1 MNRSLLRC
9 LGLGAVAGS
18 LMALAACAGN
28 APAPTTEEARVA
40 LGRAIFFDAAL
51 SEPAGQS
58 CASCHAPER
67 SFTDPGPESTSQGV
81 IPGLFGARN
90 APTAAYAVFSPAFA
104 YNAADG
110 TYQGGQFLDGRASSL
125 EDQAQGPPVN
135 PIEMHNPDRA
145 AYGTKLAGRPYAER
159 FRRVFGAQS
168 LQDPEQAFILAAQAI
183 AAFERGAEVSPFS
196 SKYDA
201 YLRGTTAL
209 TAQERRGL
217 ELFEGRAQCSACHPS
232 QPDGSNPRPLFTDF
246 TYDNLGVPRNPANR
260 FYGMAPDINPA
271 GSTFVDI
278 GLAANPK
285 VIAEGRAAE
294 SRGKF
299 KVPTLR
305 DLARTGPYFHHGG
318 FTTLKQVVAF
328 YNTRDTQPQRW
339 GPPEVPENVNR
350 DELGNL
356 GLSEA
361 EEDAL
366 VAFLLTLTDG
376 YKGRTP

>member
-1 MNRSLLRC
+1 MHRSLQRG
-9 LGLGAVAGS
+9 LGLGTAAAA
-18 LMALAACAGN
+18 LLLLAACAGK
-28 APAPTTEEARVA
+28 APDPTAQESLAA
-40 LGRAIFFDAAL
+40 LGREIFFDTAL

-90 APTAAYAVFSPAFA
+90 APTVAYAVFSPAFG
-104 YNAADG
+104 YNAADD

-135 PIEMHNPDRA
+135 PIEMHNPNRA
-145 AYGTKLAGRPYAER
+145 AYGAKLAQRPYAER
-159 FRRVFGAQS
+159 FRAVFGARS
-168 LQDPEQAFILAAQAI
+168 LQDPEQAFVLAAQAL
-183 AAFERGAEVSPFS
+183 AAFERSAEVSPFS

-232 QPDGSNPRPLFTDF
+232 QPDGLNPRPLFTDF
-246 TYDNLGVPRNPANR
+246 TYDNLGVPRNPANP

-271 GSTFVDI
+271 GAAFVDI

-305 DLARTGPYFHHGG
+305 NLSRTGPYFHHGG

-328 YNTRDTQPQRW
+328 YNTRDIEPQRW
-339 GPPEVPENVNR
+339 GPPEVSENVNR
-350 DELGNL
+350 NELGNL
-356 GLSEA
+356 GLSEE